1 MVEMSLRYRLS
12 LFTCGAAF
20 ALAAC
25 QEKVAEQPKSLPS
38 VGVAR
43 VGTQDVKHSFEF
55 VGRAKAT
62 DTVDLR
68 ARVEGFLEKRPF
80 VEGQDVKMGDLL
92 YQIEKA
98 SFQAS
103 LDQAKASVAVNQAQ
117 LTNAQLQFERTS
129 NLARD
134 AYAAQAVLDQRRADR
149 DAAQA
154 ALMQAKAVEKEASIN
169 LDYTDIKAP
178 IGGRIGR
185 TNFTIGNLVNPASG
199 TLATIVSQDPI
210 YVTFPVSGRELAVI
224 RDARR
229 REEGSQA
236 KIEIVVRQSDGR
248 DYPHPGKWN
257 FTDPQV
263 DLGTNTLT
271 MRAIL
276 PNPERELTDGEFV
289 TVALRET
296 KPEPRLIV
304 RQSSILTDQTGSYVL
319 VVNADDTVVR
329 HAVRVGQNVGINAV
343 VNEGLKEGDDVIV
356 DGVQK
361 VQPGQKV
368 KPTRVMS
375 DPATRVSDPT

>member
-12 LFTCGAAF
+12 LFTCGAAL

-68 ARVEGFLEKRPF
+68 ARVEGFLEKRLF

-199 TLATIVSQDPI
+199 ALATIVSQDPI

-375 DPATRVSDPT
+375 DPATRGSDPT

>member
-1 MVEMSLRYRLS
+1 MSLRYRLS
-12 LFTCGAAF
+12 LFTCGT
-20 ALAAC
+20 ALVFTAC
-25 QEKVAEQPKSLPS
+25 QEKVVEQPKSLPS
-38 VGVAR
+38 VGVVR

-68 ARVEGFLEKRPF
+68 ARVEGFLEKRLF

-103 LDQAKASVAVNQAQ
+103 LDQARASVAVSQAQ

-154 ALMQAKAVEKEASIN
+154 ALMQAKAVEKEAAIN

-199 TLATIVSQDPI
+199 ALATIVSQDPI

-236 KIEIVVRQSDGR
+236 KIEIVVRQSDGS

-296 KPEPRLIV
+296 KPEPRLTV

-319 VVNADDTVVR
+319 VVKADDTVER

-343 VNEGLKEGDDVIV
+343 VDEGLKEGDDVIV

-375 DPATRVSDPT
+375 DPATHGSDPT